1 MAGYSPNPLIKKL
14 GFKSGS
20 AALLLCV
27 PDSLQEI
34 TKFPGFI
41 LIETVLAAGQR
52 RFDAVHWFETSRTR
66 LEGGIGL
73 MAESL
78 KPDAM
83 LWMSWPK
90 KASKTPTDITED
102 VLREV
107 ILPLGLVDV
116 KVCAVDEVWSGL
128 KFMWRRELRSA
139 L

>member
-14 GFKSGS
+14 GFKHGS
-20 AALLLCV
+20 AALLLSV
-27 PDSLQEI
+27 PDTLPDISA
-34 TKFPGFI
+34 FPGFSS
-41 LIETVLAAGQR
+41 IETALAAGPR
-52 RFDAVHWFETSRTR
+52 RFDAVHWFETSRAR
-66 LEGGIGL
+66 LEDQIHIAAGG
-73 MAESL
+73 L

-102 VLREV
+102 ALREV

-116 KVCAVDEVWSGL
+116 KVCAVDDVWSGL
-128 KFMWRRELRSA
+128 KFMWRKELRSA